1 MKKVFFLFISFAF
14 QICLLH
20 GEPCMKDIK
29 ELLKA
34 EECDLESYPA
44 PWELLYPESCKQIK
58 QIINTSFDICVKVLV
73 DEEISS
79 LQKKIFLNIL
89 AYDVD
94 FDLYTDL
101 LSYSMDL
108 YLNGELD
115 FRIFEY
121 MFVNPNIKYIMKKQY
136 KSKEIRNIVKACLNS
151 ELSREEVQFFKSL
164 KKGKF

>member
-79 LQKKIFLNIL
+79 LQKK
-89 AYDVD
+89 
-94 FDLYTDL
+94 
-101 LSYSMDL
+101 
-108 YLNGELD
+108 
-115 FRIFEY
+115 
-121 MFVNPNIKYIMKKQY
+121 
-136 KSKEIRNIVKACLNS
+136 
-151 ELSREEVQFFKSL
+151 
-164 KKGKF
+164 KF